1 MVGCPH
7 RMYWHIV
14 SEMRRTLDQAI
25 QMSPHLPTVV
35 YPLPPTFG
43 FSGQASHLSVL
54 RNSTALD
61 GQIEAA
67 VSSFRSFTMD
77 NQPASGL
84 VEQSTD
90 GSLSISCPVGQWV
103 LAGID
108 YSEVELRLLS
118 LSKMCYQPYEYTK
131 RDTIAW
137 LYSGQP

>member
-1 MVGCPH
+1 M
-7 RMYWHIV
+7 
-14 SEMRRTLDQAI
+14 QAI
-25 QMSPHLPTVV
+25 QMSPLLPPVV

-43 FSGQASHLSVL
+43 FYERASHLNALLS
-54 RNSTALD
+54 STALG

-90 GSLSISCPVGQWV
+90 GSLSTSCPVDQWV

-118 LSKMCYQPYEYTK
+118 LSKMCYQPSEYTK

-137 LYSGQP
+137 LYSGQL